1 MMMFRIYSKRY
12 LMILLNKSV
21 KEEKIE
27 EDKA

>member
-1 MMMFRIYSKRY
+1 MIMFRIYSKRC
-12 LMILLNKSV
+12 LMILSNKSV

>member
-1 MMMFRIYSKRY
+1 MMMFRICSKRY
-12 LMILLNKSV
+12 LMILSNKSV